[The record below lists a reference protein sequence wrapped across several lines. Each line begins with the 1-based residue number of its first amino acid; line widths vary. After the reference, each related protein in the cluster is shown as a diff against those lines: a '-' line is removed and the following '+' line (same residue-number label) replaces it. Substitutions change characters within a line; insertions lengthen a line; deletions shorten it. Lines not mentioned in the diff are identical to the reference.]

1 MNRADRRRASKR
13 GPRRIAGVLVEECH
27 ECGVVLPVVAMAQV
41 RCEHCR
47 EHVVVC
53 GRCLLAELEAADYGF
68 DDLPDDWSDE
78 QSDDEEVDL
87 AEPWV
92 WVQ

>member
-1 MNRADRRRASKR
+1 MNRADRRRAAKR

-47 EHVVVC
+47 EHVVIC
-53 GRCLLAELEAADYGF
+53 GRCLLADMQPSYGHD
-68 DDLPDDWSDE
+68 DDLPDDFP
-78 QSDDEEVDL
+78 DDEEVDL
-87 AEPWV
+87 TEPWV
-92 WVQ
+92 WVH